1 MANTR
6 LFRNLACATERE
18 RERESICTAVF
29 TSLIYA
35 NNEKSVMD
43 GWIRNRWVSIV
54 AKTTF
59 VLVDPRNKEAFPRS
73 FISSHLIRWKI
84 EEPRRWEEIKRQVA
98 GTTRI
103 QKTKDPTSAGTNGSN
118 SIFHFLFAD
127 VRDCASGNLD
137 HFNIKFNNWWCKIL
151 YNFRYLCSIYLYNWQ
166 TQITYSG
173 Y

>member
-18 RERESICTAVF
+18 RDSICTAVF

-43 GWIRNRWVSIV
+43 GWIRNRWISIV

-59 VLVDPRNKEAFPRS
+59 VLVDPRNKKAFPRS

-84 EEPRRWEEIKRQVA
+84 EEPRRWEEIKRQFA

-118 SIFHFLFAD
+118 SIFHFLFED
-127 VRDCASGNLD
+127 VCASDNLD
-137 HFNIKFNNWWCKIL
+137 HFSIKFDNWWCKIL
-151 YNFRYLCSIYLYNWQ
+151 YNFRYLRSIH
-166 TQITYSG
+166 
-173 Y
+173 